1 MEDFIKAIVL
11 VIIFFFLILFSAPYL
26 SNTDKSIKN
35 IPFVNK
41 TFQILDTAVE
51 WFGSLNIKN
60 IDSSLL
66 NDKTKNKIENL
77 LPSDSDTWINLEQ

>member
-1 MEDFIKAIVL
+1 MEDFIKAIIL

-35 IPFVNK
+35 IPFINK
-41 TFQILDTAVE
+41 TFQVLDVVVE
-51 WFGSLNIKN
+51 WFSNFSIMN

-66 NDKTKNKIENL
+66 NNETKVKIENL
-77 LPSDSDTWINLEQ
+77 LPSDSEAWINLEE

>member
-26 SNTDKSIKN
+26 SNTDKSIKS

-41 TFQILDTAVE
+41 TFQILDATVE
-51 WFGSLNIKN
+51 WFSRFSIKN

-66 NDKTKNKIENL
+66 NNETKNKIENL
-77 LPSDSDTWINLEQ
+77 LPSDSDAWINLEE